1 MKKRT
6 YSELSRFKTLEERFD
21 YLKLTGQVGVDTF
34 GFDRYMNQ
42 VFYKSDIWR
51 KVRREV
57 IIRDN
62 GCDLGV
68 TGYEIQGTIIV
79 HHMNALTEEDILER
93 NPDIFNIEYL
103 ICSSLRTHNALHFGD
118 KDLLPQE
125 FKERRRGDTCPWK
138 VY

>member
-1 MKKRT
+1 M
-6 YSELSRFKTLEERFD
+6 EERFD

-51 KVRREV
+51 KVRREA

>member
-51 KVRREV
+51 KVRREA

>member
-6 YSELSRFKTLEERFD
+6 YSELSRLKTLEERFD

-51 KVRREV
+51 KARREA

-93 NPDIFNIEYL
+93 NPDIFNLEYL

>member
-1 MKKRT
+1 M
-6 YSELSRFKTLEERFD
+6 EERFD

-51 KVRREV
+51 KVRREA

-68 TGYEIQGTIIV
+68 TGYEIQGIIIV

-93 NPDIFNIEYL
+93 NPDIFNLEYL

>member
-6 YSELSRFKTLEERFD
+6 YSELSRLKTLEERFD

-42 VFYKSDIWR
+42 VFYKSDIW
-51 KVRREV
+51 KKARREA

-93 NPDIFNIEYL
+93 NPDIFNLEYL